1 MCWVPPRLRH
11 FDYDAFVL
19 LGARSG
25 PDSLADHPRKK
36 GKEGVWRG
44 KEAGTQR
51 GRSRRV
57 GGEGAGLKKCAGG
70 VERMGRG
77 SGTDEVGCWKNGLTR
92 RVGKSSTQ
100 GPSWASSGDKNRG
113 GNFKKKNPGV

>member
-1 MCWVPPRLRH
+1 MCRSVCYY
-11 FDYDAFVL
+11 DYDAFVL
-19 LGARSG
+19 LGAQSG

-44 KEAGTQR
+44 KEAGTQP

-70 VERMGRG
+70 SKERVGGVERTR
-77 SGTDEVGCWKNGLTR
+77 SG
-92 RVGKSSTQ
+92 VGKT
-100 GPSWASSGDKNRG
+100 G
-113 GNFKKKNPGV
+113 